1 MDFDKKRL
9 VTGGKDRMIHVYD
22 LKDGSK
28 IGKLVGHKGGIL
40 CLQLLSNRLC
50 SGSWD
55 TTVIIWNMY
64 TFEAVITISVNL
76 DSINTLYFDY
86 QYLYDF

>member
-9 VTGGKDRMIHVYD
+9 VTGSKDRIIYVYD
-22 LKDGSK
+22 LKDYKK
-28 IGKLVGHKGGIL
+28 IGKLIGHKGGIQ

-55 TTVIIWNMY
+55 TTVKIWNMY
-64 TFEAVITISVNL
+64 TFEQVVSINVNL
-76 DSINTLYFDY
+76 DTVTTLYFDY
-86 QYLYDF
+86 QYL